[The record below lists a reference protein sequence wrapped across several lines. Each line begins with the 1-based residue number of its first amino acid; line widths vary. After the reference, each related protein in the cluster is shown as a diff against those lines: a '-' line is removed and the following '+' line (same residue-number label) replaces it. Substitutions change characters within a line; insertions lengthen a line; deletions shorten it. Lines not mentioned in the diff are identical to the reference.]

1 MEVSSLLYDNPA
13 SSNGLKVRILL
24 AELGQTVTTVSVSLD
39 EPRPESYLALH
50 PFGTVPCLVDGD
62 LTIVESNTILRYLAS
77 RAKRDDLYPADPARR
92 ARVDMLLDAL
102 SLSVRPDLW
111 GVEELV
117 IYGLDLPSHQAAE
130 RVAKLTTTLD
140 RFERLLVANVPHLPD
155 VTIADIALAGRLV
168 HLDGLPIQLDR
179 IPVTVRRLANVRE
192 REAYR
197 VAISS
202 V

>member
-155 VTIADIALAGRLV
+155 VTIADIAIAGRLV
-168 HLDGLPIQLDR
+168 HLDRLPVQLDR
-179 IPVTVRRLANVRE
+179 IPVTVQRLANVRE

-202 V
+202 D